1 MDQEHR
7 YRYAA
12 EDQPWN
18 DADAKDAWRWVP
30 RGLVIAGIGLGALA
44 WWLGDANAQT
54 PPCGPLGNLEAHLK
68 EQYKETRIGFGIVNS
83 TTVILFYSTPDG
95 KTFTIVSVNAQG
107 IACLVSSGTDLDLDT
122 IKPGRGV

>member
-44 WWLGDANAQT
+44 WWLGDANAQQL
-54 PPCGPLGNLEAHLK
+54 CGNRSEIIQSLTEHFK
-68 EQYKETRIGFGIVNS
+68 EQRRATGRAEGNTILELFVSERGTWTILETS
-83 TTVILFYSTPDG
+83 PDG
-95 KTFTIVSVNAQG
+95 RT
-107 IACLVSSGTDLDLDT
+107 CLVSSGEKWSDA
-122 IKPGRGV
+122 GREV